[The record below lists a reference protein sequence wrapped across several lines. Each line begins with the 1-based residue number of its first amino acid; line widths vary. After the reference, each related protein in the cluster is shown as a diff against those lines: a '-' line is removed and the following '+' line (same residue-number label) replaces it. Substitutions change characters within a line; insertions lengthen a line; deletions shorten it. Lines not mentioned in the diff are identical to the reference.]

1 MNNEGSF
8 NDEELRKRAA
18 SNEELNIRL
27 TNNYAFQKIFK
38 NEEIVKGF
46 LMALLQLK

>member
-27 TNNYAFQKIFK
+27 TIIMPFK
-38 NEEIVKGF
+38 KY
-46 LMALLQLK
+46 LKMKKL

>member
-1 MNNEGSF
+1 MNNNEGSF

-27 TNNYAFQKIFK
+27 TNNPELFMEQY
-38 NEEIVKGF
+38 
-46 LMALLQLK
+46 

>member
-18 SNEELNIRL
+18 SNEELNILL
-27 TNNYAFQKIFK
+27 TK
-38 NEEIVKGF
+38 NI
-46 LMALLQLK
+46 

>member
-1 MNNEGSF
+1 MNNNEGSF

-27 TNNYAFQKIFK
+27 K
-38 NEEIVKGF
+38 NI
-46 LMALLQLK
+46 